1 MIASNTLNRN
11 GEPALEVMKMSNVEK
26 EKEETVIFFNKEKY
40 VAPKDTMTGAELREF
55 FKVPPENK
63 LFKETPGKAH
73 PDILIKTEDIVQL
86 KNGDKFYDLPPGIV
100 G

>member
-1 MIASNTLNRN
+1 
-11 GEPALEVMKMSNVEK
+11 MSSSEKEK
-26 EKEETVIFFNKEKY
+26 EKEEIVIFFNKEKY
-40 VAPKDTMTGAELREF
+40 IAPKDTMTGAELREF
-55 FKVPPENK
+55 FKVPSENK

-73 PDILIKTEDIVQL
+73 PDILIKPEDIVQL